1 MILRSWDVRGVGACC
16 NNIPDN
22 LNDRKSKSPSRIPGQ
37 HSTHWVIEVV
47 GVVAG
52 AFDDEEV
59 VLRPGK

>member
-1 MILRSWDVRGVGACC
+1 MILRSWDVRGVSACG

-22 LNDRKSKSPSRIPGQ
+22 LKDRKNKSPSRIPGQ
-37 HSTHWVIEVV
+37 HSTHRVIKVV
-47 GVVAG
+47 GVVTG